1 MLAFTLLFS
10 NQSVALAVP
19 SVSANSYEEKQ
30 EIEAGLAGESNQV
43 VSANSFEERLE
54 TPSLT
59 YRGEEEEQVS
69 SIEAIEPEIK
79 RAGNTSLPV
88 SYTSPYITSIK
99 NQNPYGTCWAFACI
113 AASEASLIREG
124 LADTTADLSEWQ
136 LAYFTNH
143 VITDPLGGTEGD
155 SFTTTDNYLDAGGNQ
170 TQATYRLATWQGLVE
185 EEEAPYSTVKS
196 NSSSLS

>member
-1 MLAFTLLFS
+1 MKKKILSAMLAFTLLFS

-79 RAGNTSLPV
+79 RAGNTSLP
-88 SYTSPYITSIK
+88 
-99 NQNPYGTCWAFACI
+99 
-113 AASEASLIREG
+113 EM
-124 LADTTADLSEWQ
+124 
-136 LAYFTNH
+136 
-143 VITDPLGGTEGD
+143 
-155 SFTTTDNYLDAGGNQ
+155 
-170 TQATYRLATWQGLVE
+170 
-185 EEEAPYSTVKS
+185 
-196 NSSSLS
+196 